1 MADNCDNY
9 LKNDSKCF
17 KKYLKMLWGF
27 FTSHSINLIHDC
39 MNL

>member
-17 KKYLKMLWGF
+17 KNILKCFGAFLLA
-27 FTSHSINLIHDC
+27 IALIGY
-39 MNL
+39 MTA